1 MALDL
6 HISGP
11 GFDVMRRL
19 KHGDPALILG
29 RDADCSVCLPDPERN
44 VSRRHL
50 SVWNENEQ
58 LHFHVLSVV
67 NGVEIPGGEL
77 PPGARGILGPG
88 HAMYLSAYRLVS
100 EAPGDDTL
108 PEAPPASAA
117 AGSTDPWADFE
128 RQAAELAGDTG
139 PETVPFQPE
148 DDPFGD
154 WGFHSTFGPGS
165 PGGVLRADALAPA
178 TDLKPFFAGLG
189 MEPAG
194 QGGFTQ
200 GELETIGRLTR
211 IAVQALLQVSQA
223 AALSRHDVHGDD
235 RTLVEPREANPL
247 RMESSLETKLHF
259 LFGGQP
265 AGAGFLPPDRAVAQ
279 VATELAAHQQAMSEA
294 VREAIA
300 GLLQE
305 FDPDALKARLLGGGA
320 RLFESAR
327 AWDAFAR
334 DYAERKGEQPQWVQQ
349 LLDRH
354 FTRAYAQALLRAKRN
369 TSART
374 RG

>member
-11 GFDVMRRL
+11 GFDVTRRL

-29 RDADCSVCLPDPERN
+29 RDTDCSVCLPDPERN

-67 NGVEIPGGEL
+67 NGVEIPAGEL

-100 EAPGDDTL
+100 QALGDDTL
-108 PEAPPASAA
+108 PESPPASAA
-117 AGSTDPWADFE
+117 AGSADPWADFE

-194 QGGFTQ
+194 QGGYTQ

-211 IAVQALLQVSQA
+211 LAVQALLQVSQA
-223 AALSRHDVHGDD
+223 AALSRHEVHGDD
-235 RTLVEPREANPL
+235 RTLVEPRETNPL
-247 RMESSLETKLHF
+247 RMDSSLEDKLHF

-294 VREAIA
+294 VREAIE

-305 FDPDALKARLLGGGA
+305 FEPDALKTRLLGGGA

-327 AWDAFAR
+327 AWDAFAK
-334 DYAERKGEQPQWVQQ
+334 DYADRKANQPQWVQQ

>member
-11 GFDVMRRL
+11 GFDVTRRI

-29 RDADCSVCLPDPERN
+29 RDTDCGVCLPDPERN

-67 NGVEIPGGEL
+67 NGVEIPAGAL

-88 HAMYLSAYRLVS
+88 HAMVLSAYRLV
-100 EAPGDDTL
+100 AQALGDDTL

-117 AGSTDPWADFE
+117 GSADPWADFE

-189 MEPAG
+189 MEAAG

-223 AALSRHDVHGDD
+223 AALSRQDVHGDD
-235 RTLVEPREANPL
+235 RTMVEPREANPL
-247 RMESSLETKLHF
+247 RMDSSLETKLHF

-265 AGAGFLPPDRAVAQ
+265 RGAGFLPPDRAVAQ

-294 VREAIA
+294 VREAIE

-334 DYAERKGEQPQWVQQ
+334 DYAERRGNQAQWVQQ

-354 FTRAYAQALLRAKRN
+354 FTRAYARALLRAKRN

>member
-11 GFDVMRRL
+11 GFDVTRRL
-19 KHGDPALILG
+19 KHGDAPLVLG
-29 RDADCSVCLPDPERN
+29 RDTDCSVCLPDPERN

-67 NGVEIPGGEL
+67 NGVEIPAGEL

-88 HAMYLSAYRLVS
+88 HAMFLSAYRLV
-100 EAPGDDTL
+100 AQALGDDTL
-108 PEAPPASAA
+108 PEAPPASASGHA
-117 AGSTDPWADFE
+117 DPWAEFE
-128 RQAAELAGDTG
+128 RQAAELVNG

-165 PGGVLRADALAPA
+165 PGGALRADALAPA

-189 MEPAG
+189 IEGGG
-194 QGGFTQ
+194 QGAVTQ
-200 GELETIGRLTR
+200 GELETMGRLTR
-211 IAVQALLQVSQA
+211 IAVQALLQVSHA
-223 AALSRHDVHGDD
+223 AAMSRQDVHADE
-235 RTLVEPREANPL
+235 RTMVEPREVNPL
-247 RMESSLETKLHF
+247 RMDSPLETKLRF
-259 LFGGQP
+259 LFDGQ
-265 AGAGFLPPDRAVAQ
+265 AATAGFLPPDRAVAQ
-279 VATELAAHQQAMSEA
+279 LATELAVHQQAMTEA
-294 VREAIA
+294 VRETIE
-300 GLLQE
+300 GLLHE
-305 FDPDALKARLLGGGA
+305 FEPDALKARLLGAGP
-320 RLFESAR
+320 RLFEAAR
-327 AWDAFAR
+327 AWDAFAK
-334 DYAERKGEQPQWVQQ
+334 DYAERKGQQAQWVQQ

-354 FTRAYAQALLRAKRN
+354 FTRAYARALLRAKRN

-374 RG
+374 HG

>member
-11 GFDVMRRL
+11 GFDVTRRL

-29 RDADCSVCLPDPERN
+29 RDTDCSICLPDPERN

-50 SVWNENEQ
+50 SVWNEQEQ

-67 NGVEIPGGEL
+67 NGVEIPAGEL
-77 PPGARGILGPG
+77 PPGARGILAPG
-88 HAMYLSAYRLVS
+88 HAMYLSAYRVM
-100 EAPGDDTL
+100 AQAAGDDTL
-108 PEAPPASAA
+108 PEPPPASAT
-117 AGSTDPWADFE
+117 AGGADPWAEFE
-128 RQAAELAGDTG
+128 RQAAGLTADTG
-139 PETVPFQPE
+139 PETVPFQPD

-154 WGFHSTFGPGS
+154 WGFNSTFGPGS

-189 MEPAG
+189 MEAAG
-194 QGGFTQ
+194 EAAFTQ

-211 IAVQALLQVSQA
+211 IAMQALLQVSQA
-223 AALSRHDVHGDD
+223 AALSRHDVRADE
-235 RTLVEPREANPL
+235 RTVVEARETNPL
-247 RMESSLETKLHF
+247 RMDSPLETKLYF
-259 LFGGQP
+259 LFGGQ
-265 AGAGFLPPDRAVAQ
+265 AAAAGFLPPDRAVAQ

-294 VREAIA
+294 VREAIE
-300 GLLQE
+300 GLLE
-305 FDPDALKARLLGGGA
+305 DFEPEALKARLLGSGV

-327 AWDAFAR
+327 AWDAFTK
-334 DYAERKGEQPQWVQQ
+334 DYAEHKARQPEWVQQ

-354 FTRAYAQALLRAKRN
+354 FTQAYVNALLRAKRN

-374 RG
+374 HG

>member
-1 MALDL
+1 MALDI

-11 GFDVMRRL
+11 GFDVTRRL
-19 KHGDPALILG
+19 KHGDPALVLG

-67 NGVEIPGGEL
+67 NGVEIPAGEL

-88 HAMYLSAYRLVS
+88 HAMFLSAYRLV
-100 EAPGDDTL
+100 AQALGDDTL
-108 PEAPPASAA
+108 PESPPASASA
-117 AGSTDPWADFE
+117 AGSADPWAEFE
-128 RQAAELAGDTG
+128 RQAAELVNG
-139 PETVPFQPE
+139 PETVPFQLPE

-165 PGGVLRADALAPA
+165 PGGALRADALAPA

-189 MEPAG
+189 MEAVG
-194 QGGFTQ
+194 NGAFTQ

-223 AALSRHDVHGDD
+223 AAMSRQDAHADE
-235 RTLVEPREANPL
+235 RTMVEPRDANPL
-247 RMESSLETKLHF
+247 RMDSPLETKLYF
-259 LFGGQP
+259 LFGGQ
-265 AGAGFLPPDRAVAQ
+265 AAAAGFMPPDRAVAQ
-279 VATELAAHQQAMSEA
+279 VATELAAHQQATSEA
-294 VREAIA
+294 VRQAVE

-305 FDPDALKARLLGGGA
+305 FEPDALKGRLLGGGP

-327 AWDAFAR
+327 AWDAFVK
-334 DYAERKGEQPQWVQQ
+334 DYAQRKGKQAEWVQQ

-354 FTRAYAQALLRAKRN
+354 FARAYAKALLRAKRN

-374 RG
+374 HG

>member
-11 GFDVMRRL
+11 GFDVTRRL

-29 RDADCSVCLPDPERN
+29 RDTDCSVCLPDPERN

-67 NGVEIPGGEL
+67 NGVEIPAGEL

-88 HAMYLSAYRLVS
+88 HAMYLSAYRLMS
-100 EAPGDDTL
+100 QALGDDTL
-108 PEAPPASAA
+108 PESPPASAA
-117 AGSTDPWADFE
+117 GNADPWADFE

-189 MEPAG
+189 MEAMG

-211 IAVQALLQVSQA
+211 LAVQALLQVSQA

-235 RTLVEPREANPL
+235 RTMVEPREANPL
-247 RMESSLETKLHF
+247 RMDSSLETKLHF

-265 AGAGFLPPDRAVAQ
+265 AAAGFLPPDRAVAQ

-294 VREAIA
+294 VREAIE

-305 FDPDALKARLLGGGA
+305 FDPEALKARLLGGGA